1 MDDLYSFLFRI
12 AFCSGWL
19 SWRRLRRSE
28 DIALCRTGTARGS
41 DEPLLH
47 KKQVWA
53 AVFQLI
59 EDKHRRDGKHAEDC
73 EILETHL
80 GRALP
85 SEGSRLD
92 TPGYRSP
99 SPEGYACPY
108 GSDDSKR
115 PRAL

>member
-1 MDDLYSFLFRI
+1 M
-12 AFCSGWL
+12 
-19 SWRRLRRSE
+19 
-28 DIALCRTGTARGS
+28 
-41 DEPLLH
+41 LH
-47 KKQVWA
+47 KEQVWA
-53 AVFQLI
+53 AVFQSI

-73 EILETHL
+73 ETLETHL
-80 GRALP
+80 GGALP